1 MKVEDLLH
9 SYILELLRRGFTIA
23 HVAEALA
30 SQKVKLMQ
38 SDEYIQACNQAATK
52 DQK

>member
-9 SYILELLRRGFTIA
+9 GYILELLRRGFTIA
-23 HVAEALA
+23 QVAEALA

-38 SDEYIQACNQAATK
+38 SDEYITAIKESKQQP
-52 DQK
+52 